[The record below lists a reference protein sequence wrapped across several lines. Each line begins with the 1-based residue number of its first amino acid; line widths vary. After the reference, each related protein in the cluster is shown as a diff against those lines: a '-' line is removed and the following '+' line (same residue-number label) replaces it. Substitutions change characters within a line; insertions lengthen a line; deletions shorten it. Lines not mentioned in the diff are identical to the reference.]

1 MPTTSKAQCFRLEDT
16 TESKYKVGQVW
27 GYWTRP
33 QEKNSTFVVV
43 KVEKHPTLRII
54 VHIALRG
61 LKIRRP
67 DGGLIQTVVHVPI
80 TETALNASGARLLTE
95 KADLPD
101 YEKDYRFW
109 RMAFDA
115 GKGFVYGPSIA
126 QAVEEMEASLYRNTF
141 PPPNKGENKLLSRSR
156 PYMSQSYHPATNK
169 TEVMVVLSN
178 DNTVGIL
185 FPEQTSASAPYKSG
199 VVLASAHYDYEGT
212 TQSARRSVRLV
223 FIAKQKTAYQDPPVF
238 TISVDGKSIH
248 EGEAELYV
256 NEYEDSGRKLSEEWI
271 TLTVPVDVFLRVA
284 NGKDVEFTI
293 GSKPYKPES
302 FQQKYMRALA
312 KVIEP

>member
-1 MPTTSKAQCFRLEDT
+1 
-16 TESKYKVGQVW
+16 
-27 GYWTRP
+27 
-33 QEKNSTFVVV
+33 
-43 KVEKHPTLRII
+43 
-54 VHIALRG
+54 
-61 LKIRRP
+61 
-67 DGGLIQTVVHVPI
+67 
-80 TETALNASGARLLTE
+80 
-95 KADLPD
+95 
-101 YEKDYRFW
+101 
-109 RMAFDA
+109 
-115 GKGFVYGPSIA
+115 
-126 QAVEEMEASLYRNTF
+126 
-141 PPPNKGENKLLSRSR
+141 
-156 PYMSQSYHPATNK
+156 MSQSYHPATNK